1 MTIVTKPRQHTRPA
15 ATSVRDVQS
24 YLSSL
29 ESEAHHDPGARLL
42 LHSYW
47 NELRHADRQEKTW
60 RTRYYLVRST
70 VLVSSAAITVI
81 SGISIPNGSVLALR
95 IVVLALGALI
105 TVVTGFLDLFHMLN
119 RWRIYRVM
127 RYRLL
132 NGSLGA
138 AGGTT
143 DTAIATLAG
152 QLALATR
159 EFEDNYITQ
168 IATEG
173 SPPKVPVDDS
183 GSGSG
188 ADKQPAP
195 Q

>member
-1 MTIVTKPRQHTRPA
+1 MPPMAIGTKSRTSTRPA
-15 ATSVRDVQS
+15 ATSVKDVQT

-29 ESEAHHDPGARLL
+29 ETDAHHDPGARLL

-132 NGSLGA
+132 NGTLGA
-138 AGGTT
+138 AGGTSAAAI
-143 DTAIATLAG
+143 TALAA

-173 SPPKVPVDDS
+173 SPPKVPVDDAG
-183 GSGSG
+183 GS
-188 ADKQPAP
+188 KQAP
-195 Q
+195 PQ

>member
-1 MTIVTKPRQHTRPA
+1 MADSRRATIKRPA
-15 ATSVRDVQS
+15 ATSVKDVQA
-24 YLSSL
+24 YLQGL
-29 ESEAHHDPGARLL
+29 EKDTDKDTGSDTGTRLL
-42 LHSYW
+42 LHSYG
-47 NELRHADRQEKTW
+47 NELRHADTQERTW

-70 VLVSSAAITVI
+70 VLIASAAITVI

-95 IVVLALGALI
+95 IIVLALGALI

-132 NGSLGA
+132 AGSITA
-138 AGGTT
+138 AGSTPAAAL
-143 DTAIATLAG
+143 DTLAAH
-152 QLALATR
+152 LTLATR

-173 SPPKVPVDDS
+173 SPPKTPIDDPA
-183 GSGSG
+183 GGPE
-188 ADKQPAP
+188 QP